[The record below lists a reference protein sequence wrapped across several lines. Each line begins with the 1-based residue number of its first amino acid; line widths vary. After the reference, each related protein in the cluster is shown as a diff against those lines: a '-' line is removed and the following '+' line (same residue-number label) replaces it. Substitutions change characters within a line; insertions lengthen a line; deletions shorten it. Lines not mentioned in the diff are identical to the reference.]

1 MVSGRARD
9 VQLGSG
15 MKAAETYVEKPK
27 TLAELREGI
36 ASGRVRA
43 LDLAVRYYDR
53 IAAVNPRLNVY
64 LSLTKER
71 ALEQAARVDDAAA
84 KGDVLGPLAGI
95 PVGVKD
101 VLVMRGAP
109 ATAGSKILEG
119 YRPPYD
125 ATVVAKLEAAG
136 AVLLGKL
143 NCDEFAMGSSNEN
156 SAYGPV
162 RNPVDTERVPGGSSG
177 GSAAAVGANLAVA
190 TLGTDT
196 GGSIR
201 QPASFCG
208 VVGVLPTYGRVSR
221 YGLIAFAS
229 SLDRVGPFAGN
240 VRDAATV
247 LGVIAGQDAK
257 DATSSAAPVEDYAA
271 ESDKPVEGL
280 RIGVPAEYFGEGL
293 DPEVGA
299 SIEAGIES
307 LRAAGCTVKPVAL
320 PHTRYA
326 IPTYYLVAT
335 AEASANLARFDGVR
349 YGYRSPASETLSA
362 MYSHSRD
369 EGFGAEVKRRIL
381 LGTYAL
387 SAGYYDAYY
396 LKAQQV
402 RRLLAEEFLRAF
414 ADVDAI
420 VTPTA
425 PMPAFKLGEKT
436 GDPLAMYLAD
446 IYTVTASL
454 AGICGVTVPCGKTQ
468 AGLPVGMQVLA
479 AHLREGTAFRVA
491 REVERAGN
499 RG

>member
-1 MVSGRARD
+1 MPSET
-9 VQLGSG
+9 
-15 MKAAETYVEKPK
+15 KAAETFVEKPK
-27 TLAELREGI
+27 TLAELRGDL
-36 ASGRVRA
+36 AAGRVKA
-43 LDLAVRYYDR
+43 TDLAARYYER
-53 IAAVNPRLNVY
+53 IAKVNPRLNVY

-71 ALEQAARVDDAAA
+71 ALEQAARVDAAAA
-84 KGDVLGPLAGI
+84 KGDPLGVLAGI
-95 PVGVKD
+95 PVGIKD
-101 VLVMRGAP
+101 VLVMKGAP

-125 ATVVAKLEAAG
+125 ATAVSKLEAAG

-177 GSAAAVGANLAVA
+177 GSAAAVAANMAVA
-190 TLGTDT
+190 TLGSDT

-229 SLDRVGPFAGN
+229 SLDRVGPFAAN
-240 VRDAATV
+240 VRDAATM
-247 LGVIAGQDAK
+247 LGVIAGQDPK
-257 DATSSAAPVEDYAA
+257 DATSSPTPVPDYAA
-271 ESDKPVEGL
+271 ESDKGAEGL
-280 RIGVPAEYFGEGL
+280 RIGVPAEYFAEGL
-293 DPEVGA
+293 DPEVRA
-299 SIEAGIES
+299 AIEKGIDS
-307 LRAAGCTVKPVAL
+307 LKAAGCVVKPVGL

-349 YGYRSPASETLSA
+349 YGYRSPASDTLSA

-402 RRLLAEEFLRAF
+402 RRLLAEEYLRAF
-414 ADVDAI
+414 AEVDAI

-425 PMPAFKLGEKT
+425 PMAAFKLGEKT

-454 AGICGVTVPCGKTQ
+454 AGICGVTVPCGATQ

-479 AHLREGTAFRVA
+479 AHLNEGTAFRVA
-491 REVERAGN
+491 RAVEAAQS
-499 RG
+499 

>member
-1 MVSGRARD
+1 LASEIGI
-9 VQLGSG
+9 
-15 MKAAETYVEKPK
+15 AETFVEKPK
-27 TLAELREGI
+27 TLAALRAEIAEGRTK
-36 ASGRVRA
+36 AA
-43 LDLAVRYYDR
+43 DLAAGYYER
-53 IAAVNPRLNVY
+53 IEKLNPRLNVY
-64 LSLTKER
+64 LSLTRER
-71 ALEQAARVDDAAA
+71 ALAQAARIDAMAT
-84 KGDVLGPLAGI
+84 KGDALPPLAGI
-95 PVGVKD
+95 PVGIKD
-101 VLVMRGAP
+101 VLVMQGAP
-109 ATAGSKILEG
+109 STAGSKILQG

-125 ATVVAKLEAAG
+125 CTAVAKLEAAG

-162 RNPVDTERVPGGSSG
+162 RNPADPERVPGGSSG
-177 GSAAAVGANLAVA
+177 GSAAAVAANLAVA

-229 SLDRVGPFAGN
+229 SLDRIGPFASN
-240 VRDAATV
+240 VRDAATL
-247 LGVIAGQDAK
+247 LGVIAGHDPH
-257 DATSSAAPVEDYAA
+257 DATSSPAPVEDYAA
-271 ESDKPVEGL
+271 ASDIPAQGL
-280 RIGVPAEYFGEGL
+280 RIGVPSEYFGEGL
-293 DPEVGA
+293 DPEVRA
-299 SIEAGIES
+299 AIEKGIDA
-307 LRAAGCTVKPVAL
+307 LKAAGCTVKPVSL
-320 PHTRYA
+320 PHTKYA
-326 IPTYYLVAT
+326 VPTYYLVAT

-349 YGYRSPASETLSA
+349 YGYRSPKSATLSD

-369 EGFGAEVKRRIL
+369 EGFGAEVKRRIF

-414 ADVDAI
+414 AEVDAI
-420 VTPTA
+420 VTPTS
-425 PMPAFKLGEKT
+425 PFPAFKIGEKT
-436 GDPLAMYLAD
+436 GDPVAMYLAD

-454 AGICGVTVPCGKTQ
+454 AGICGVTVPCGATR

-479 AHLREGTAFRVA
+479 RHLGEATAFRVA
-491 REVERAGN
+491 RAVETAGI
-499 RG
+499 